1 MVFIG
6 SLEFSVYGQVARK
19 SPRPKL
25 CFPKSELCHPKFLVK
40 SPEMLSHVARNFITL
55 NNTLASLLHIY
66 RAFFV
71 SSNIKKTRYIT
82 DLSRLFCCSSRVK
95 VPEILHMSSYR
106 LSRFII
112 ALRIRY
118 VTHSFRLYHDG
129 LKNEIC
135 YAHSL
140 INKN

>member
-19 SPRPKL
+19 SSRPKL

-71 SSNIKKTRYIT
+71 SPKIKKRDILPIYRACFVVHQGLRAKDIT
-82 DLSRLFCCSSRVK
+82 HEL
-95 VPEILHMSSYR
+95 
-106 LSRFII
+106 
-112 ALRIRY
+112 IRP
-118 VTHSFRLYHDG
+118 VSFHHPF
-129 LKNEIC
+129 KNEAC
-135 YAHSL
+135 YKFIPLVS
-140 INKN
+140 

>member
-19 SPRPKL
+19 SPKL

-40 SPEMLSHVARNFITL
+40 SPEMLSHVARNFTTL

-82 DLSRLFCCSSRVK
+82 DL
-95 VPEILHMSSYR
+95 
-106 LSRFII
+106 
-112 ALRIRY
+112 
-118 VTHSFRLYHDG
+118 
-129 LKNEIC
+129 
-135 YAHSL
+135 
-140 INKN
+140 